1 MPNFEFF
8 VIVWKNQMKKRL
20 PFSWSLR
27 GLHAQVMTA
36 LSDSYTTVLCA
47 LERRGD
53 DDGVV
58 AFLAACET
66 EGFALQ
72 LVFLAGPDAPAP
84 VKIYEFS
91 KRGRE
96 GFRCAEAVEGCAI

>member
-1 MPNFEFF
+1 MDFF
-8 VIVWKNQMKKRL
+8 NLVNNRV
-20 PFSWSLR
+20 PVGWSVCW
-27 GLHAQVMTA
+27 LHAQVMAA

-47 LERRGD
+47 LERRGE

-58 AFLAACET
+58 PFLAACEA

-96 GFRCAEAVEGCAI
+96 GFRCAEAIDN